1 MIVPAVHR
9 CDAGAAM
16 ARLAQ
21 IEPNIDLGT
30 NSVRRIALTSSTVT
44 GHIEKRS

>member
-1 MIVPAVHR
+1 MPAVHR
-9 CDAGAAM
+9 CYAGAVM

-30 NSVRRIALTSSTVT
+30 DSVRRIALTSSTVT
-44 GHIEKRS
+44 GHIEKRR

>member
-1 MIVPAVHR
+1 MCLRFIGAMP
-9 CDAGAAM
+9 GAAM

-44 GHIEKRS
+44 GHIEKRR